1 MDSAKGTS
9 KIEKT
14 LQTPQL
20 RELVSCLSDVIE
32 RAGFFVVT
40 SISSVFATAYTLRR
54 NFSASLKFPQHTL

>member
-9 KIEKT
+9 KIEET

-20 RELVSCLSDVIE
+20 RELVSCLSDVME

-40 SISSVFATAYTLRR
+40 SISFVFAIAYTLRS
-54 NFSASLKFPQHTL
+54 FG